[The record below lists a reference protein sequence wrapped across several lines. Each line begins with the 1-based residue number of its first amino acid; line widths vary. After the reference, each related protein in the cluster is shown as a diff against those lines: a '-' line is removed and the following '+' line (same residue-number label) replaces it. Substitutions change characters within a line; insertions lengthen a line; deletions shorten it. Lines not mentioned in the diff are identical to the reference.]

1 MNIILGHEAHDPTH
15 LNVKLNYVA
24 VSTIVFEAQNTLA
37 FFVIRSLKVQCI

>member
-24 VSTIVFEAQNTLA
+24 VSNIVVLIWSSEHPGIF
-37 FFVIRSLKVQCI
+37 CD